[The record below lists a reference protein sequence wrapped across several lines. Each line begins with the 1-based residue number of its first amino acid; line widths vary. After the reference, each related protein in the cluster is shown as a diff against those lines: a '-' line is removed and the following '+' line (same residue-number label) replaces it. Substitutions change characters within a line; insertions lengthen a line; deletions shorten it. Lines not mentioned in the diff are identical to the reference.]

1 MHRWEEIMDINKIS
15 PRLQLAL
22 RYEDL
27 LSEAAKIL
35 FQVPGNPDRWQI
47 IVTYAGDVTQTI
59 TDLNMDVV
67 KVGSKFLVATIPKEN
82 IGTLSLSEQIMELS
96 LPAELS
102 YVDIGLGSICASNI
116 GLPTS
121 QFNVTG
127 EGVLVA
133 VIDSGINYSYLD
145 FLNADNTTRIR
156 FIWDQTI
163 EGTAPEGFNRGA
175 EYTQEQIN
183 TALQAGSRE
192 AQLQIVP
199 SEDESG
205 HGTAMA
211 SIAAGNARSSNG
223 TNKGVAPD
231 SDLIIV
237 KIGNYESGSNRP
249 TDMDVMEGISYALD
263 KSRQLNMPISIILG
277 IGDSLTGH
285 DGYTALENYIEEISY
300 IWVCNIS
307 VAAGNEADKGCHV
320 SGQFRE
326 GTVETLQF
334 VLQGDKQTYGCCIWK
349 EFIDEAEMVIQAPNG
364 ERTDELS
371 RKTPNRAYLFDNTAV
386 LINFLEPTSNITRQE
401 VFIWF
406 QAQGTANINKGQWN
420 FIITPKSI
428 LIGNYNMWAQIT
440 ESGSRFFNPS
450 VERTLTSPGTS
461 RGGTTVGAFNA
472 QTTQI
477 APFSGRGYTE
487 DNRIKPDLV
496 APGIN
501 IPVANK
507 DSTTGYVSF
516 TGTSAAAAF
525 VGGAYALLL
534 QYGLFILRQ
543 RNFYGQRLRVY
554 LVRTATRPSSYAP
567 YPNQNWGYGILCID
581 AALSYMLDLAN
592 TST

>member
-1 MHRWEEIMDINKIS
+1 MDINKIS

-27 LSEAAKIL
+27 LSNAAKVL

-47 IVTYAGDVTQTI
+47 IITYAGDLTQTI
-59 TDLNMDVV
+59 TELNIEGV
-67 KVGSKFLVATIPKEN
+67 KVGNQFLMATIPKEN
-82 IGTLSLSEQIMELS
+82 IGTLSLSEQIIELS

-102 YVDIGLGSICASNI
+102 YVDIGLGSVCANNI

-121 QFNVTG
+121 QFSVTG
-127 EGVLVA
+127 ERVLVA
-133 VIDSGINYSYLD
+133 IIDSGINYSYLD
-145 FLNADNTTRIR
+145 FLNTDNTTRIR
-156 FIWDQTI
+156 AIWDQTI

-183 TALQAGSRE
+183 EALQAATRE
-192 AQLQIVP
+192 EQLQIVP

-223 TNKGVAPD
+223 TNKGVAPG
-231 SDLIIV
+231 SDLIVV
-237 KIGNYESGSNRP
+237 KIGNYTLGSTRP
-249 TDMDVMEGISYALD
+249 TDRDVMEGISYALS
-263 KSRQLNMPISIILG
+263 KSRQFNLPISIILG
-277 IGDSLTGH
+277 VGDSLTGH
-285 DGYTALENYIEEISY
+285 DGYTALESYIEEISY
-300 IWVCNIS
+300 IWVCNVTI
-307 VAAGNEADKGCHV
+307 AAGNEADKGCHV

-326 GTVETLQF
+326 GNVETLQF
-334 VLQGDKQTYGCCIWK
+334 VLQGDKQTYGYCLWK
-349 EFIDEAEMVIQAPNG
+349 EFIDEVEIVIQAPNG
-364 ERTDELS
+364 ERTDSLS
-371 RKTPNRAYLFDNTAV
+371 RRTPNRAYLFDNTAV

-401 VFIWF
+401 VFIWL
-406 QAQGTANINKGQWN
+406 QAQGNANINKGQWN
-420 FIITPKSI
+420 FIITPQNI
-428 LIGNYNMWAQIT
+428 LTGNYNMWAQIT
-440 ESGSRFFNPS
+440 DSGSSFFNPS
-450 VERTLTSPGTS
+450 VESTLTSPGTS

-477 APFSGRGYTE
+477 APFSGRGYTS
-487 DNRIKPDLV
+487 DNKIKPDLV

-507 DSTTGYVSF
+507 DSTTGYVNF

-534 QYGLFILRQ
+534 QYGLFVLRQ

-554 LVRTATRPSSYAP
+554 LIRTATRASNYAP
-567 YPNQNWGYGILCID
+567 YPNENWGYGVLCIE

>member
-1 MHRWEEIMDINKIS
+1 MDINKIS
-15 PRLQLAL
+15 PQLQLAL

-27 LSEAAKIL
+27 LSREAKVL
-35 FQVPGNPDRWQI
+35 FQMPNDPNRWQI
-47 IVTYAGDVTQTI
+47 IVTYAGDLTQAI
-59 TDLNMDVV
+59 EELNMDVI
-67 KVGSKFLVATIPKEN
+67 KVGSKYLMAIIPKEN
-82 IGTLSLSEQIMELS
+82 IGTLSTSEQIIELS
-96 LPAELS
+96 LPVEQS
-102 YVDIGLGSICASNI
+102 YIDIGLGSVCASNI

-127 EGVLVA
+127 KGVLVA
-133 VIDSGINYSYLD
+133 IIDTGINYSYVD
-145 FLNADNTTRIR
+145 FLNEDNTTRIR
-156 FIWDQTI
+156 YIWDQTI
-163 EGTAPEGFNRGA
+163 EGKIPVGFRRGA

-183 TALQAGSRE
+183 EALQAENRE
-192 AQLQIVP
+192 AQLEIVP
-199 SEDESG
+199 SEDDSG

-211 SIAAGNARSSNG
+211 SIAAGNGRASNG
-223 TNKGVAPD
+223 ANKGVAPE
-231 SDLIIV
+231 SELIIV
-237 KIGNYESGSNRP
+237 KIGNYELGSSRP
-249 TDMDVMEGISYALD
+249 TDMDVMEGIDYVLGKA
-263 KSRQLNMPISIILG
+263 RELNMPISIILG
-277 IGDSLTGH
+277 IGNSLTGH
-285 DGYTALENYIEEISY
+285 DGYTPLEGYIEEISY
-300 IWVCNIS
+300 VWVCN
-307 VAAGNEADKGCHV
+307 VTVGAGNEANKGCHV
-320 SGQFRE
+320 SGQFKE
-326 GTVETLQF
+326 GVTETIQF
-334 VLQGDKQTYGCCIWK
+334 VMQGDKRSYGCCLWK

-364 ERTDELS
+364 ERTDPLS
-371 RKTPNRAYLFDNTAV
+371 RRTPNRAYLFDNTAV
-386 LINFLEPTSNITRQE
+386 LVNFLEPVSNITRQE
-401 VFIWF
+401 IFIWF

-420 FIITPKSI
+420 FSVTPKSV

-450 VERTLTSPGTS
+450 VEQTLTSPGTS

-477 APFSGRGYTE
+477 APFSGRGYTA

-507 DSTTGYVSF
+507 DSTTGYVNF

-534 QYGLFILRQ
+534 QYGLFVLQQ

-554 LVRTATRPSSYAP
+554 LVRTATRASSYAP
-567 YPNQNWGYGILCID
+567 YPNESWGYGVLCIE